1 MDWLLTNGTVID
13 VLSIG
18 EEALDEERLLYVR
31 RRVARLLGLG
41 SEDGPFPYVTREV
54 MEALMVPGPLAVQNG
69 RSYRLTAKGLRLYY
83 ALLEAVREAKG
94 EGAVRQLEE
103 LRRARSPLSEAQ
115 LEVCPKCGEP
125 ISYIERRK
133 VGDRVYLYAVH
144 YYGYER
150 GPDGKPRPK
159 LRRCYLGPE
168 EALQEEAYA

>member
-69 RSYRLTAKGLRLYY
+69 RSYRLTAKGLRLYR

-94 EGAVRQLEE
+94 REVTRRLEE
-103 LRRARSPLSEAQ
+103 LRRRPGQLTRSALA
-115 LEVCPKCGEP
+115 G
-125 ISYIERRK
+125 
-133 VGDRVYLYAVH
+133 AT
-144 YYGYER
+144 
-150 GPDGKPRPK
+150 RP
-159 LRRCYLGPE
+159 
-168 EALQEEAYA
+168 

>member
-69 RSYRLTAKGLRLYY
+69 RSYRLTAKGLRLYRAGLIAESDKGY
-83 ALLEAVREAKG
+83 VLTEKGRRVLELLKEATSLESRLMYIMAELAREI
-94 EGAVRQLEE
+94 EE
-103 LRRARSPLSEAQ
+103 
-115 LEVCPKCGEP
+115 V
-125 ISYIERRK
+125 
-133 VGDRVYLYAVH
+133 
-144 YYGYER
+144 
-150 GPDGKPRPK
+150 
-159 LRRCYLGPE
+159 
-168 EALQEEAYA
+168 